1 MRALVRG
8 AVNDERTNILLDTG
22 ANISAISESF
32 AKKLRLRCIKSNDK
46 RINVQGIAK
55 SKVVTSSRAIVK
67 KSNAGMESSIRI
79 RSVDY
84 ASSCR
89 VDLIVGT
96 DFMIPAGTRL
106 GLFNST
112 AKLPME

>member
-32 AKKLRLRCIKSNDK
+32 AKKLLLTCILSNEK
-46 RINVQGIAK
+46 QTNVEGIAK

-67 KSNAGMESSIRI
+67 VTLGWKVVYESE
-79 RSVDY
+79 V
-84 ASSCR
+84 
-89 VDLIVGT
+89 
-96 DFMIPAGTRL
+96 
-106 GLFNST
+106 
-112 AKLPME
+112 